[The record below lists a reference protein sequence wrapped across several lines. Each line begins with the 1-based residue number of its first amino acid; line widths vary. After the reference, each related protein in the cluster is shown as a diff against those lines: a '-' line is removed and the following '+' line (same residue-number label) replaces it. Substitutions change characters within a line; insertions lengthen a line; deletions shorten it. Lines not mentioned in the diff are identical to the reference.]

1 MSAQLLEQRMQIKL
15 RRLIN
20 DYLDKGWIITN
31 RHPLTIYRG
40 RAGYQLQNGCLVS
53 V

>member
-1 MSAQLLEQRMQIKL
+1 MSAYRLEQRTHPAL
-15 RRLIN
+15 RLLI
-20 DYLDKGWIITN
+20 DSYLAKGWLITN
-31 RHPLTIYRG
+31 RYPLAIYRG

>member
-1 MSAQLLEQRMQIKL
+1 MSAQLLEQRTQLALRKL
-15 RRLIN
+15 IE
-20 DYLDKGWIITN
+20 DYLNKGWIITN

-40 RAGYQLQNGCLVS
+40 RAGYQLRNGCLVS